1 MKKSNSFNTIFP
13 RLSKGII
20 VASIL
25 GLSTLGTLA
34 SSTAVAAS
42 GYTHYVTDS
51 VDVPVRSGP
60 SYKHRILRML
70 ETGTPISVLE
80 VNKDGWTQI
89 QYKIGNSTYSGWMAS
104 SSILNQPIAKVRLEQ
119 QIAKT
124 RSVEKRLNELQQEL
138 DTLQARFATTDSAL
152 STIKQEKFEL
162 TQELTRLKNISS
174 NSVLLDEQNREMK
187 QRLNQLESENTI
199 MREQI
204 EQSGDSIKRQWFLT
218 GGGVLLLGL
227 LLGRFFRRPTKRK
240 KWGEI

>member
-1 MKKSNSFNTIFP
+1 MKKFNSFNHST
-13 RLSKGII
+13 LSYSKGLLI
-20 VASIL
+20 AGLL
-25 GLSTLGTLA
+25 GASTLGML
-34 SSTAVAAS
+34 SSNNAVAAS

-60 SYKHRILRML
+60 SYKHKILRML
-70 ETGTPISVLE
+70 ETGTPVSILE

-89 QYKIGNSTYSGWMAS
+89 QYQKGNSTYTGWMAS
-104 SSILNQPIAKVRLEQ
+104 STLLNQPIAKIRLEQ

-124 RSVEKRLNELQQEL
+124 SSVEKHLNELQQEL
-138 DTLQARFATTDSAL
+138 DTLQTRFAATDASL

-162 TQELTRLKNISS
+162 TQELNRLKSISS
-174 NSVLLDEQNREMK
+174 NAVLLDEENQEMK
-187 QRLNQLESENTI
+187 QRLSQLESQNAI
-199 MREQI
+199 MKEQI

-227 LLGRFFRRPTKRK
+227 LLGRFFRTPTKRK